1 MANAKSQ
8 LADIP
13 ARPAGRPW
21 GTSVAI
27 DARGCDPGL
36 VGDQATV
43 SGFLIA
49 LVDAIGMKA
58 YGDPVVVEFGEGSLH
73 GLSAM
78 VWIYTSS
85 ITWHAGGD
93 GAPDEAYLDVFT
105 CGDIDP
111 PVAAEVHHAWFGGT
125 ATIRAVVR
133 RGGAA

>member
-1 MANAKSQ
+1 MPNAKSQ

-13 ARPAGRPW
+13 ARRTGRPW

-27 DARGCDPGL
+27 DAAGCNPGRL
-36 VGDQATV
+36 RDEATV

-58 YGDPVVVEFGEGSLH
+58 YGGPEVVEFGEGGLH
-73 GLSAM
+73 GLSAKQ
-78 VWIYTSS
+78 WIYTSS

-93 GAPDEAYLDVFT
+93 GAPDEAYLDIFT
-105 CGDIDP
+105 CGDIEP
-111 PVAAEVHHAWFGGT
+111 RVAAELHNAWFGGT

-133 RGGAA
+133 RGSAA